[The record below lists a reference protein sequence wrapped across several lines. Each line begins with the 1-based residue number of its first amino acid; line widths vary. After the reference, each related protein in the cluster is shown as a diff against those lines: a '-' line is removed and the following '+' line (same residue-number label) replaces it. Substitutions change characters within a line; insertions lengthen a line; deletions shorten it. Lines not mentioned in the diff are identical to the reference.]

1 MFNQLK
7 GVVQF
12 GLENNNEC
20 DVREVLKIVNNVGYD
35 MQVVRD
41 LTEKVTNANNVKN
54 ININKN
60 NINNIN
66 NVKLRNNE
74 VKEQMRNDNDNKRRS
89 QMNNDRKNTSLSNNN
104 HKSKF
109 NMSFNDIHD
118 IEIQNNESNY
128 FNSNDE
134 NCEIIKPVRKMVYDL
149 KDKLQ
154 NVKSKLN
161 DNKRDRCDDSRHI
174 LRD

>member
-1 MFNQLK
+1 VFNQLK

-35 MQVVRD
+35 MQVVRE
-41 LTEKVTNANNVKN
+41 LTEKVTNASNVKN

-60 NINNIN
+60 KNMNNN

-74 VKEQMRNDNDNKRRS
+74 DKEQMRNDNDNKRRS
-89 QMNNDRKNTSLSNNN
+89 QMNNDQRNTSKSNIN
-104 HKSKF
+104 HKSKA

-118 IEIQNNESNY
+118 IEIQNNE
-128 FNSNDE
+128 
-134 NCEIIKPVRKMVYDL
+134 
-149 KDKLQ
+149 
-154 NVKSKLN
+154 LN
-161 DNKRDRCDDSRHI
+161 
-174 LRD
+174 

>member
-1 MFNQLK
+1 
-7 GVVQF
+7 
-12 GLENNNEC
+12 
-20 DVREVLKIVNNVGYD
+20 
-35 MQVVRD
+35 MQVVRE

-60 NINNIN
+60 NN

-74 VKEQMRNDNDNKRRS
+74 DKEQMRNDNDNKRRS
-89 QMNNDRKNTSLSNNN
+89 QMNNDQRNTSKSNNN
-104 HKSKF
+104 HKSKA

-118 IEIQNNESNY
+118 IEIQNNELNQ

-134 NCEIIKPVRKMVYDL
+134 NCEIIKPARKMVYDL

-161 DNKRDRCDDSRHI
+161 DNKRERCDDSRHI